1 MTTPDDLID
10 AQLAPAM
17 TTLDDLIDAQ
27 LAADAEAERKA
38 EEERQE
44 RVRVNKATAI
54 AKIGERLFWSLGKDL
69 FDLLPLEYEAFT
81 FREVGAAYYNAG
93 GPDDVHRVIASFTL
107 YQDHYHFTYWPT
119 DSDSEFCDFFRSGTA
134 CGCSTRETVLR
145 ELAKAREFDRAYP
158 IECVP
163 A

>member
-1 MTTPDDLID
+1 
-10 AQLAPAM
+10 M
-17 TTLDDLIDAQ
+17 TTLDELIDAQ
-27 LAADAEAERKA
+27 LAADVEAARKA

-54 AKIGERLFWSLGKDL
+54 AKMGERLFWSLGKDL

-81 FREVGAAYYNAG
+81 YREYNG
-93 GPDDVHRVIASFTL
+93 RCYSSDLVNVHHVTATAPV
-107 YQDHYHFTYWPT
+107 YQDVLVFTFWPHDDEDEGSGLCQFHVSGQ
-119 DSDSEFCDFFRSGTA
+119 DSGYSDRA
-134 CGCSTRETVLR
+134 TVLR
-145 ELAKAREFDRAYP
+145 ALAKAREFDRTYP